1 MRSTTTAMA
10 RGSTAHATLQF
21 IRHTHG
27 DIMLETIL
35 RRLDPQT
42 RALIAGAAMTDE
54 LPYDALMSLWRSADE
69 SLREGDPKWMETAGA
84 YAIDSVGQQLYSGLL
99 RKRHRWSS

>member
-1 MRSTTTAMA
+1 MA

-27 DIMLETIL
+27 DVMLETIL

-69 SLREGDPKWMETAGA
+69 SLREGDPNGWRRRARMRSIRWGSSC
-84 YAIDSVGQQLYSGLL
+84 IQRLL